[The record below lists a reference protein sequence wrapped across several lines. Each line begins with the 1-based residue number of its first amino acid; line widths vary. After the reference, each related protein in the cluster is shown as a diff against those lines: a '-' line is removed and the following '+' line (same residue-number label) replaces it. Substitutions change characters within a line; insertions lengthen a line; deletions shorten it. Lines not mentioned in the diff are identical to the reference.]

1 LRIVIVVLCMAFGA
15 VARAANPVQIENAK
29 PGSPEWTMFS
39 ESVQGEIEGY
49 GSATSVNQGESISFY
64 VNTTAPTYDLDIF
77 RMGWYGGVGARR
89 VLPTVRRTGVQQ
101 VIPSPDPVTG
111 MVECNWTDP
120 YTITIPHDWV
130 SGVYLVKLTTVGAA
144 TLKSRY
150 IVFVVR
156 EDSRQANHNFQL
168 TVTTAQAYNN
178 WGGKSLYSNYSIGGA
193 ARKVSFN
200 RPYADG
206 SGTGIFLWRWEYAAV
221 RFLEREGYDLVYT
234 TNIDTHRRGRL
245 LLNAKSFLSI
255 GHDEYWSWEMR
266 TNVEAALNAGVNLGI
281 FSANTCYWQVR
292 FEPSAITGAP
302 DRTMVGYKEAA
313 EDSDPY
319 ALDDNPS
326 NDHLITTLWRAAPV
340 NRPEA
345 ALLGVQYISDPV
357 DADIVID
364 DVSSAPWVFAETG
377 LSKGSKLPGLLGY
390 EVDAMNEHTP
400 AGTIRLGHSPFVD
413 ADSGNTRYSDMT
425 VYAKGNA
432 WVFATG
438 SIQWAWGLDNWNS
451 GNRGVR
457 LSAAA
462 QQITRNV
469 LRKFAG
475 STAHIDCQV
484 TLDPASAIAGVPAG
498 SGSIALTTSSNCN
511 WTVASGAPWLT
522 ITSSPSGSGR
532 STITYQYA
540 SNANSPARVAT
551 ITAGEATFTL
561 QQESGCVYTIS
572 PPSASVGAAGGDVV
586 FTITTSPPC
595 PWSATAPPSWL
606 TFVSPTSG
614 TGSGSITLSAAANQ
628 GPSRDAGV
636 YINGTYHN
644 VHQASGCTYFTQ
656 PTSVAMPASGGEGV
670 ISITASS
677 DCAWSSS
684 TSTSWI
690 QLTAGLSGQGSG
702 TTAYTVLPNNTGS
715 ARTGTMVVAG
725 NVVTVRQSA
734 DNCVYEF
741 SPLWASY
748 TAAAATGT
756 VTVTSA
762 CAWEAFVES
771 GSAFLKIISTT
782 PTTLTYSVAANTVG
796 TGRSGTIR
804 IAGRAINITQNA
816 SSVPIFSLTATATST
831 STASLTWAAVSGA
844 TMYEIYR
851 SFNGSSLSL
860 VTSTPSLAFNDTG
873 LSSNRTYL
881 YRIRAVSSSDV
892 LGFSNLDPATTV
904 MFTDPT
910 IVPRRT
916 RVKAAHIAE
925 LRTAVNAMRAA
936 GALSSTL
943 FTDTALV
950 RRKIKDVHIA
960 ELRNALAAARTAIGL
975 PPISYSVPALVRVK
989 ASHIT
994 ELRAGVQ

>member
-1 LRIVIVVLCMAFGA
+1 LRILFVVLCMASA
-15 VARAANPVQIENAK
+15 AAARAANPIQIENAK
-29 PGSPEWTMFS
+29 PGSADWTMFS
-39 ESVQGEIEGY
+39 ESVAGEIEGY
-49 GSATSVNQGESISFY
+49 ASAASVNQGESISFY

-77 RMGWYGGVGARR
+77 RMGWYGGKGARR
-89 VLPTVRRTGVQQ
+89 VHPSVRRTGVAQ

-111 MVECNWTDP
+111 LIECNWTDP
-120 YTITIPHDWV
+120 YTITIPNDWV
-130 SGVYLVKLTTVGAA
+130 SGAYLVKLTTVGAPA
-144 TLKSRY
+144 VKSRY
-150 IVFVVR
+150 IFFVVR
-156 EDSRQANHNFQL
+156 EDSRTANHNFQL
-168 TVTTAQAYNN
+168 AVTTAQAYNN

-193 ARKVSFN
+193 ARKVSFD

-234 TNIDTHRRGRL
+234 TNIDTHRRGQV

-266 TNVEAALNAGVNLGI
+266 ENVEDALDAGVNLGI

-313 EDSDPY
+313 LQSDPY
-319 ALDDNPS
+319 ALDGNPA
-326 NDHLITTLWRAAPV
+326 NDHLVTGLWREAPV

-364 DVSSAPWVFAETG
+364 DVTSAPWVFAETG
-377 LSKGSKLPGLLGY
+377 LAKGSKLPGLLGY
-390 EVDAMNEHTP
+390 EVDAINEHTP
-400 AGTIRLGHSPFVD
+400 PGTIRLGHSPFID
-413 ADSGNTRYSDMT
+413 HDSGNTLYSDMT
-425 VYAKGNA
+425 VYAKGGA

-438 SIQWAWGLDNWNS
+438 SIQWAWGLDNWNAS
-451 GNRGVR
+451 NRGTR
-457 LSAAA
+457 LSPAA

-475 STAHIDCQV
+475 STAHLDCQV
-484 TLDPASAIAGVPAG
+484 TLEPPSAVAGVAAG
-498 SGSIALTTSSNCN
+498 SGSVTLTTASNCT
-511 WTVASGAPWLT
+511 WAVASNAPWLT
-522 ITSSPSGSGR
+522 VTSSANGAGS
-532 STITYQYA
+532 STISYQYT
-540 SNANSPARVAT
+540 SNAGNPERIGT

-561 QQESGCVYTIS
+561 QQESGCSYAIS
-572 PPSASVGAAGGDVV
+572 PQSASVGAAGGNVV
-586 FTITTSPPC
+586 FSITTTPACS
-595 PWSATAPPSWL
+595 WSVILPPSWL
-606 TFVSPTSG
+606 TLASPASG
-614 TGSGSITLSAAANQ
+614 TGSGSITLTAAANG

-636 YINGTYHN
+636 YINGTYYN

-670 ISITASS
+670 ITISTSN
-677 DCAWSSS
+677 DCSWSSS
-684 TSTSWI
+684 SGSSWI
-690 QLTAGLSGQGSG
+690 VLNSGLSGQGNG

-725 NVVTVRQSA
+725 NIVSVRQSA

-756 VTVTSA
+756 VTVTSG

-771 GSAFLKIISTT
+771 GSAFLTITSTT
-782 PTTLTYSVAANTVG
+782 PTTLTYSVAQNTIG
-796 TGRSGTIR
+796 HGRSGTIR
-804 IAGRAINITQNA
+804 IAGRAINITQNGA
-816 SSVPIFSLTATATST
+816 SVPIFSLTATATST
-831 STASLTWAAVSGA
+831 NTSSLTWAAVSGA
-844 TMYEIYR
+844 TMYEVYR

-860 VTSTPSLAFNDTG
+860 VTSTPSTSFGDTG

-881 YRIRAVSSSDV
+881 YRIRAIGGSDV

-910 IVPRRT
+910 IIPRST
-916 RVKAAHIAE
+916 RIKAAHIIE
-925 LRTAVNAMRAA
+925 LRTAVNAMRTA
-936 GALSSTL
+936 GQLPSML
-943 FTDTALV
+943 FTDTTLV
-950 RRKIKDVHIA
+950 RRKIKDEHVA
-960 ELRNALAAARTAIGL
+960 ELRAALAAARAAIGL
-975 PPISYSVPALVRVK
+975 PPVSYSVPSLVRVK